1 MPESTLPL
9 SNVRDLRSAEGASGR
24 PFASLLVLRKLTV
37 RTAANGNPFLG
48 VELGDKTGSLSCTV
62 FSESPAFDALK
73 GAGGARSCGS
83 RAGRKPTRGGSPQS

>member
-48 VELGDKTGSLSCTV
+48 V
-62 FSESPAFDALK
+62 
-73 GAGGARSCGS
+73 
-83 RAGRKPTRGGSPQS
+83 